1 MAILNTN
8 DGTASAGALAE
19 AGALSNASAAQQ
31 TGTTKKVSSKQ
42 ASKAKTKGT
51 TAGEP
56 VRSSIS
62 GREAEEIRRASN
74 AKAELILKK
83 LRTAKGASLETLK
96 ADTGWQAHWRVPVR
110 CSEEKDGFG
119 TDERGRQGRGP
130 SLPHRQCRESLSDV
144 DADRSNIGTGGRLT
158 GRSPPRATRR
168 TVEANL
174 RVPATEGRPI

>member
-74 AKAELILKK
+74 YQGRADPQKA
-83 LRTAKGASLETLK
+83 
-96 ADTGWQAHWRVPVR
+96 AH
-110 CSEEKDGFG
+110 CE
-119 TDERGRQGRGP
+119 GRQPG
-130 SLPHRQCRESLSDV
+130 
-144 DADRSNIGTGGRLT
+144 DA
-158 GRSPPRATRR
+158 
-168 TVEANL
+168 
-174 RVPATEGRPI
+174 EGRYRLAGSFAGSCPLQ